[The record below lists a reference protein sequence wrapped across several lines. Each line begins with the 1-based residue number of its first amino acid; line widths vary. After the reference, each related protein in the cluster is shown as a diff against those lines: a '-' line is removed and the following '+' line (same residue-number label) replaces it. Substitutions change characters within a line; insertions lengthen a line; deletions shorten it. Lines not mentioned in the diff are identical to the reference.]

1 MIKHT
6 NNIREVIIMKDDKNK
21 DNVIRKHNPTLSDIN
36 KAAERQEFI
45 DPEKGPENKGKK
57 H

>member
-1 MIKHT
+1 MLKHT
-6 NNIREVIIMKDDKNK
+6 NTTGEVIKMKNEKNRN
-21 DNVIRKHNPTLSDIN
+21 NVIKKHNPTLSDLN

-57 H
+57 R